1 MNKKGQI
8 ITVDLIF
15 SLVLFMLA
23 IGYVFR
29 IAEANDYRMKEE
41 WLFNDL
47 QRIGTAAGER
57 LVSSPDFICQVNNR
71 PYFNCVVRASLA
83 GANAKKLGI
92 PSGYNFELW
101 DETVGVKIAG
111 NAPPAFN
118 PNSEN
123 AQNVYSEKRN
133 VLWFANNPTKAQ
145 LNACAGGGCTE
156 KLIML
161 KVWKQ

>member
-8 ITVDLIF
+8 ITVDFIF
-15 SLVLFMLA
+15 SLILFMLA
-23 IGYVFR
+23 LGYVFR
-29 IAEANDYRMKEE
+29 IAEANNYRMKEE
-41 WLFNDL
+41 ELFNDL

-57 LVSSPDFICQVNNR
+57 LVSSPDFICQASNR
-71 PYFNCVVRASLA
+71 PYFNCVVGTLLT
-83 GANAKKLGI
+83 GANANKLGI
-92 PSGYNFELW
+92 PSGYGFEVW
-101 DETVGVKIAG
+101 DETAGVRIAG
-111 NAPPAFN
+111 SAPPPFN
-118 PNSEN
+118 PNSED

-133 VLWFANNPTKAQ
+133 VLWFANQPTKAQ